1 MEHNLTTKEALLH
14 FLDQVDKSNSKL
26 NSQYKIVEPNEL
38 SNIRAN
44 VDTIVGQME
53 YMNNAMNVYKLI
65 LFTSRNRDEFEQNL
79 KFMIRPDG
87 LPYQFT
93 PEQIEELYQNSKA
106 LQLFFIMLELSR
118 QKCERLHP
126 TKEDWDKVQQ
136 NANNVYDKQFEKM
149 INTHFLDENYEHG
162 EQDNIQTGG
171 NRNRLVK
178 ICYKMDNPLPLI
190 LPRMEFLN
198 FKIESENNSLCL
210 DVEWPW
216 WPTLENMLPELFNK
230 GSIKQCMRTNCV
242 QQFKD
247 VKIADSPEKQQC
259 VKSCFQNADPSFFDF
274 IFFPLWVGQKY
285 DPFGV
290 ITAGL
295 NFTKFSLNSIDQFA
309 STLEPLND
317 LSDYLFD
324 AAGVVPVLGD
334 AIVAMKTTFDL
345 IYEYIGLNLVDWI
358 NTFINLQEKN
368 FEQAFTLF
376 SKTLPGGVSQ
386 ANTVQSL
393 NRFLDTFLD
402 SGMTKNVIAGAN
414 TAVDA
419 IARVNPVN
427 LLANMVRAHTND
439 QESKAVTTE
448 LSNMVDSATTQAKSS

>member
-1 MEHNLTTKEALLH
+1 MEHKLTPKEALVH
-14 FLDQVDKSNSKL
+14 FLDQVDRSNLKSNHT
-26 NSQYKIVEPNEL
+26 VVDPNDL

-44 VDTIVGQME
+44 VDNIVGQME

-93 PEQIEELYQNSKA
+93 PEQIEELYQNLKA

-136 NANNVYDKQFEKM
+136 KANNVYDKQFENM

-216 WPTLENMLPELFNK
+216 WPTW
-230 GSIKQCMRTNCV
+230 G
-242 QQFKD
+242 
-247 VKIADSPEKQQC
+247 
-259 VKSCFQNADPSFFDF
+259 
-274 IFFPLWVGQKY
+274 KY
-285 DPFGV
+285 
-290 ITAGL
+290 
-295 NFTKFSLNSIDQFA
+295 A
-309 STLEPLND
+309 SR
-317 LSDYLFD
+317 
-324 AAGVVPVLGD
+324 
-334 AIVAMKTTFDL
+334 IV
-345 IYEYIGLNLVDWI
+345 
-358 NTFINLQEKN
+358 
-368 FEQAFTLF
+368 
-376 SKTLPGGVSQ
+376 
-386 ANTVQSL
+386 
-393 NRFLDTFLD
+393 
-402 SGMTKNVIAGAN
+402 
-414 TAVDA
+414 
-419 IARVNPVN
+419 
-427 LLANMVRAHTND
+427 
-439 QESKAVTTE
+439 
-448 LSNMVDSATTQAKSS
+448 